1 MPLESFS
8 WSLAE
13 RDGEV
18 VVEMRGD
25 LDLDSEPEAREA
37 MAAAEGAAGSA
48 GSPMVVD
55 LSAVTFMGS
64 CGVRILLEAA
74 DRARSAGRELLLIPG
89 AATDKVLALTGVAD
103 RFQYRSDSSLG
114 GGGAV

>member
-1 MPLESFS
+1 VPPVPLERFS

-37 MAAAEGAAGSA
+37 IAAAEGAAGSA

-55 LSAVTFMGS
+55 LSAVTFVGS

-74 DRARSAGRELLLIPG
+74 DRASSAGRELLLIRSP
-89 AATDKVLALTGVAD
+89 AADRVLELTGLAD
-103 RFQYRSDSSLG
+103 RFQYRSD
-114 GGGAV
+114 

>member
-1 MPLESFS
+1 MPPVPLERFS
-8 WSLAE
+8 WSLDE
-13 RDGEV
+13 SDREV
-18 VVEMRGD
+18 ILRMRGD
-25 LDLDSEPEAREA
+25 LDLDSEPEARVA
-37 MAAAEGAAGSA
+37 IAAAEGAAGSRT
-48 GSPMVVD
+48 VID

-64 CGVRILLEAA
+64 CGVRILLETA
-74 DRARSAGRELLLIPG
+74 DRARSEGRELLIIPG